1 MFSQRTEAFQFPQS
15 KVDRWY
21 FRLKRILSRT
31 FPEVFSDPATSQHSS
46 IGDQHQQNF
55 LKKIAWA
62 SLSNALSVKLVNSI
76 YKFHKFGKKT
86 IFIRKS
92 AYQTWPDLTWPDLT
106 WPDLRAQ
113 NICFLETCSNRI
125 CKRNEH
131 QLFISQLRGKGTNWS
146 FWA

>member
-1 MFSQRTEAFQFPQS
+1 LF
-15 KVDRWY
+15 
-21 FRLKRILSRT
+21 
-31 FPEVFSDPATSQHSS
+31 
-46 IGDQHQQNF
+46 
-55 LKKIAWA
+55 
-62 SLSNALSVKLVNSI
+62 VKLFNSI
-76 YKFHKFGKKT
+76 YKFHKFRGKKT

-92 AYQTWPDLTWPDLT
+92 AYQTWPDLT